1 MRELP
6 ACLQGQPGAWSPG
19 VERNRVASAF
29 PEKNCPPSSGM
40 LSKLQRGPNREAVC
54 VIGCMHIRETR
65 QGVDLALSDL
75 DATDYFYGGVS

>member
-1 MRELP
+1 
-6 ACLQGQPGAWSPG
+6 
-19 VERNRVASAF
+19 
-29 PEKNCPPSSGM
+29 M